1 MKFLNKHSLPGRL
14 KSVIVAV
21 LRYCLEGM
29 FVEHFIDE
37 KTVMRF
43 YLERME
49 KDEISFLQGK
59 DDIKADIRK
68 ALEKLIA
75 EEKMNNKIQIA
86 VVLWKKLFEASMS
99 YISPNKKGYDKI
111 FKYFDSYV
119 EFEELIFASDSF
131 YRDHTLH
138 CLWVYFLGEYL
149 HDNPEF
155 YELYH
160 LDREEKEGNRLIME
174 VADKLPILSH
184 GHANRLKD
192 LVKQADE
199 SDCLDDSV
207 RCVSA
212 LTHDLGYPLKKIEK
226 INKAMNKVLPYFAIH
241 NFDNF
246 SFEYEN
252 IQQEFVNQF
261 IDFISKVTI
270 LNVSNKPNLPE
281 ETLKLLLRLMPKN
294 YALNNEMDE
303 LMEVLNSVSDE
314 ERALI
319 ENTFEVN
326 TYFHSPFSRKA
337 AYYND
342 FEAYQHGIMSA
353 FLLMKNLQAFQD
365 IDYNRPDKITAFPD
379 NRTMALHAI
388 LSSIADHTRD
398 SYQIASINT
407 GSFLTFVDE
416 LEEFSRISRASQNR
430 EYVEEFCDTAL
441 YMEDGWLNIVFE
453 FNNTNLDNL
462 DPEISFKG
470 RCKRFLSLF
479 NVANLD
485 ENLKIRVTI
494 VGKLPTD
501 QNEYVLEIANKYAD
515 IRING
520 ESKDIPKYLK
530 STQFYTKEEYAQ
542 MS

>member
-1 MKFLNKHSLPGRL
+1 ML
-14 KSVIVAV
+14 
-21 LRYCLEGM
+21 
-29 FVEHFIDE
+29 EHFIDE

-43 YLERME
+43 YLEQMA
-49 KDEISFLQGK
+49 KDEIVFLKGK
-59 DDIKADIRK
+59 EEAKENIRK
-68 ALEKLIA
+68 ALEKLID
-75 EEKMNNKIQIA
+75 ESKMNNKIQIA
-86 VVLWKKLFEASMS
+86 VGLWKKLFEAAMS
-99 YISPNKKGYDKI
+99 YLSPNKKGYDKI

-149 HDNPEF
+149 YRKPEF
-155 YELYH
+155 SQLYQ
-160 LDREEKEGNRLIME
+160 LSKESQDGFKMIEKLTDTI
-174 VADKLPILSH
+174 PILEKTD
-184 GHANRLKD
+184 ANKLKRI
-192 LVKQADE
+192 LEYAEE
-199 SDCLDDSV
+199 SENKGDSA
-207 RCVSA
+207 RCIAA

-241 NFDNF
+241 NFENF

-252 IQQEFVNQF
+252 IQQDFVNQF
-261 IDFISKVTI
+261 IDFISRQSTINISPKEVLSDEANKVMAKI
-270 LNVSNKPNLPE
+270 FQGKDRYEPNEMNDLLSNMEPLTEE
-281 ETLKLLLRLMPKN
+281 ET
-294 YALNNEMDE
+294 E
-303 LMEVLNSVSDE
+303 LVKGVYG
-314 ERALI
+314 
-319 ENTFEVN
+319 VN
-326 TYFHSPFSRKA
+326 AVFHAPFSQKA
-337 AYYND
+337 SYYND

-365 IDYNRPDKITAFPD
+365 VDYDRQDWLIPIPDAGVLT
-379 NRTMALHAI
+379 LHDI
-388 LSSIADHTRD
+388 LASISNHTCD
-398 SYQIASINT
+398 SYQIKLIDSS
-407 GSFLTFVDE
+407 SFLTFVDE

-441 YMEDGWLNIVFE
+441 YMEDGWLNVVFE

-479 NVANLD
+479 DIPNLD
-485 ENLKIRVTI
+485 KYLKIRVTI

-501 QNEYVLEIANKYAD
+501 QNEYVLEIANHHAD

-530 STQFYTKEEYAQ
+530 STQFFTKEEYAQ
-542 MS
+542 MK

>member
-1 MKFLNKHSLPGRL
+1 M
-14 KSVIVAV
+14 
-21 LRYCLEGM
+21 
-29 FVEHFIDE
+29 EHFIDE
-37 KTVMRF
+37 KTVMQF
-43 YLERME
+43 YLERIDR
-49 KDEISFLQGK
+49 DEIVFLKGK
-59 DDIKADIRK
+59 DSLKGDIKN
-68 ALEKLIA
+68 ALEKLC
-75 EEKMNNKIQIA
+75 EESKMNSKVQLAI
-86 VVLWKKLFEASMS
+86 VLWKKLFEAAMS
-99 YISPNKKGYDKI
+99 YISSNKKGYDKI

-149 HDNPEF
+149 HNNPGF
-155 YELYH
+155 SELYRATVENDENH
-160 LDREEKEGNRLIME
+160 LLMEKLTDSLQIIDGDDGKKFKAVMSLSKE
-174 VADKLPILSH
+174 VDNLS
-184 GHANRLKD
+184 
-192 LVKQADE
+192 
-199 SDCLDDSV
+199 DSV
-207 RCVSA
+207 RCIAA

-261 IDFISKVTI
+261 IDFISRRSIVYLETRSDISQEQKVLLNKIFGIGTFSPSEVNAI
-270 LNVSNKPNLPE
+270 LAELEK
-281 ETLKLLLRLMPKN
+281 TL
-294 YALNNEMDE
+294 
-303 LMEVLNSVSDE
+303 SDE
-314 ERALI
+314 EKTLI
-319 ENTFEVN
+319 KGTFDVV
-326 TYFHSPFSRKA
+326 TLFHTPFNQKA
-337 AYYND
+337 SYYND

-353 FLLMKNLQAFQD
+353 FLLMKNLQVFQD
-365 IDYNRPDKITAFPD
+365 IDYSRQDWLIPIPDAKTL
-379 NRTMALHAI
+379 ALHTI
-388 LSSIADHTRD
+388 LSSISNHTSD
-398 SYQIASINT
+398 SFQIQHIDEN
-407 GSFLTFVDE
+407 SFLTFVDE

-441 YMEDGWLNIVFE
+441 YMEDGWLNVVFE

-462 DPEISFKG
+462 NPEISFKG

-479 NVANLD
+479 DIPNLD
-485 ENLKIRVTI
+485 KYLKIRVTI

-530 STQFYTKEEYAQ
+530 STQFFTKEEYAQ
-542 MS
+542 MK

>member
-1 MKFLNKHSLPGRL
+1 M
-14 KSVIVAV
+14 
-21 LRYCLEGM
+21 
-29 FVEHFIDE
+29 EHFIDE
-37 KTVMRF
+37 KTVMRY

-49 KDEISFLQGK
+49 KDEVLFLQGK
-59 DDIKADIRK
+59 PELKEDIGK
-68 ALEKLIA
+68 ALEQLIV
-75 EEKMNNKIQIA
+75 ESKMNSKIQIA
-86 VVLWKKLFEASMS
+86 VVLWKKLFEGAMS

-149 HDNPEF
+149 YNQPEF
-155 YELYH
+155 TMLYQ
-160 LDREEKEGNRLIME
+160 LEREEYDALKVME
-174 VADKLPILSH
+174 LMADKLNILSM
-184 GHANRLKD
+184 ADNQRLKKNLSILYD
-192 LVKQADE
+192 LNK
-199 SDCLDDSV
+199 LRDSV
-207 RCVSA
+207 RCIAA

-226 INKAMNKVLPYFAIH
+226 INKSMNKVLPYFAIH

-261 IDFISKVTI
+261 IDFIARESITNIRIKDDASPEALAVISKIFADSYSNHEINKIAPIIETVT
-270 LNVSNKPNLPE
+270 
-281 ETLKLLLRLMPKN
+281 
-294 YALNNEMDE
+294 
-303 LMEVLNSVSDE
+303 DE
-314 ERALI
+314 EKEI
-319 ENTFEVN
+319 IKNTFEPDFV
-326 TYFHSPFSRKA
+326 FHPSFRQRVS
-337 AYYND
+337 YYND

-365 IDYNRPDKITAFPD
+365 VDYCRPETFLPIYTAKAH
-379 NRTMALHAI
+379 ALHDI
-388 LSSIADHTRD
+388 LASISNHTSD
-398 SYQIASINT
+398 SYQIRSINAD
-407 GSFLTFVDE
+407 SFLTFVDE

-441 YMEDGWLNIVFE
+441 YMEDGWLNVVFE

-479 NVANLD
+479 DIAELD
-485 ENLKIRVTI
+485 DYLKIRVTI

-501 QNEYVLEIANKYAD
+501 ANEYVLEIAHKHAD

-520 ESKDIPKYLK
+520 ESKNIPKYLK
-530 STQFYTKEEYAQ
+530 STQFFTKEEYAQ
-542 MS
+542 LG

>member
-1 MKFLNKHSLPGRL
+1 MNRQ
-14 KSVIVAV
+14 AQ
-21 LRYCLEGM
+21 E
-29 FVEHFIDE
+29 IDDSYIE
-37 KTVMRF
+37 
-43 YLERME
+43 
-49 KDEISFLQGK
+49 
-59 DDIKADIRK
+59 DIRK
-68 ALEKLIA
+68 ALEKLID

-86 VVLWKKLFEASMS
+86 VVLWKKLFESAMS
-99 YISPNKKGYDKI
+99 FISPNKKGYDKI

-155 YELYH
+155 SELY
-160 LDREEKEGNRLIME
+160 LLEKEEEASYKIIME
-174 VADKLPILSH
+174 VADKLPILDQA
-184 GHANRLKD
+184 GANRLKSI
-192 LVKQADE
+192 VKRAEE
-199 SDCLDDSV
+199 SKYLDDSV
-207 RCVSA
+207 RCIAA

-252 IQQEFVNQF
+252 IQQEFVTEF
-261 IDFISKVTI
+261 IDFISKGVI
-270 LNVSNKPNLPE
+270 LQVCDKPNLSDD
-281 ETLKLLLRLMPKN
+281 TLKVLERILSKG
-294 YALNNEMDE
+294 YSLNNEMED
-303 LMEVLNSVSDE
+303 LMRVLNSVSDE

-326 TYFHSPFSRKA
+326 TFFHSSYKRKA

-365 IDYNRPDKITAFPD
+365 IDYNRPDWTIAIPD
-379 NRTMALHAI
+379 NRTMALHTI
-388 LSSIADHTRD
+388 LSSISDHTRD

-441 YMEDGWLNIVFE
+441 YMEDGWLNVVFE
-453 FNNTNLDNL
+453 FNNTSLDNL

-479 NVANLD
+479 DIANLD
-485 ENLKIRVTI
+485 PHLKIRVTI

-501 QNEYVLEIANKYAD
+501 ENEYVLEIANKYAD

-542 MS
+542 M

>member
-1 MKFLNKHSLPGRL
+1 M
-14 KSVIVAV
+14 
-21 LRYCLEGM
+21 
-29 FVEHFIDE
+29 EHFIDE

-43 YLERME
+43 YLECMG
-49 KDEISFLQGK
+49 KDEIVFLQGK
-59 DDIKADIRK
+59 DELKEDIRK
-68 ALEKLIA
+68 ALEKLI
-75 EEKMNNKIQIA
+75 EESKMNNKIQIA
-86 VVLWKKLFEASMS
+86 IVLWKKLFEASMS
-99 YISPNKKGYDKI
+99 YLSPNKKGYDKI

-149 HDNPEF
+149 HRKPEF
-155 YELYH
+155 SDLYELE
-160 LDREEKEGNRLIME
+160 RESYEGFKLLE
-174 VADKLPILSH
+174 AVADGAQVLDKNDSIKLKRVVQLFDEIKSLS
-184 GHANRLKD
+184 
-192 LVKQADE
+192 
-199 SDCLDDSV
+199 DSV
-207 RCVSA
+207 RCIAA

-261 IDFISKVTI
+261 IDFIARESI
-270 LNVSNKPNLPE
+270 FN
-281 ETLKLLLRLMPKN
+281 
-294 YALNNEMDE
+294 LNNKVD
-303 LMEVLNSVSDE
+303 VSPEAMALLEKLFDAGNYKSYETGIIKEKIEKLSEE
-314 ERALI
+314 ERALLK
-319 ENTFEVN
+319 NTFEVDAL
-326 TYFHSPFSRKA
+326 FHASFSQKA

-365 IDYNRPDKITAFPD
+365 IDYCRKDWIVPFPD
-379 NRTMALHAI
+379 GKTLAMHTI
-388 LSSIADHTRD
+388 LSSISNHTSD
-398 SYQIASINT
+398 GYQIHTIDED
-407 GSFLTFVDE
+407 SFLTFVDE

-430 EYVEEFCDTAL
+430 EYVEEFCDTGL
-441 YMEDGWLNIVFE
+441 YMEDGWLNVVFE
-453 FNNTNLDNL
+453 FNNTSLDNL

-479 NVANLD
+479 DIPNLD

-501 QNEYVLEIANKYAD
+501 QNEYVLEIAKKYVD
-515 IRING
+515 VRING
-520 ESKDIPKYLK
+520 ESKNIPKYLK
-530 STQFYTKEEYAQ
+530 STQYFTKEEYAQ
-542 MS
+542 M

>member
-1 MKFLNKHSLPGRL
+1 M
-14 KSVIVAV
+14 
-21 LRYCLEGM
+21 
-29 FVEHFIDE
+29 EHFIDE

-49 KDEISFLQGK
+49 KDEIIFLQGK
-59 DDIKADIRK
+59 DDIKKDIK
-68 ALEKLIA
+68 ACLEKLID
-75 EEKMNNKIQIA
+75 EEKMNNKIHIA
-86 VVLWKKLFEASMS
+86 VVLWKKLFESSMS
-99 YISPNKKGYDKI
+99 YLSPNKKGYDKI

-149 HDNPEF
+149 HENPAF
-155 YELYH
+155 SELYRTE
-160 LDREEKEGNRLIME
+160 REEDEGHKVVLE
-174 VADKLPILSH
+174 VADKLPIINDT
-184 GHANRLKD
+184 GARRLKNVVNTFD
-192 LVKQADE
+192 ALHCYE
-199 SDCLDDSV
+199 DSV

-252 IQQEFVNQF
+252 IQQEFVTQF
-261 IDFISKVTI
+261 IDLISKSIILQVTNRDDLSNETIDI
-270 LNVSNKPNLPE
+270 LKKIF
-281 ETLKLLLRLMPKN
+281 TKN
-294 YALNNEMDE
+294 YALNNDVEE
-303 LMEVLNSVSDE
+303 LMEIINSLSDE
-314 ERALI
+314 ERSLI

-326 TYFHSPFSRKA
+326 TFFHSPFRRKA

-342 FEAYQHGIMSA
+342 FESYQHGIMSA

-365 IDYNRPDKITAFPD
+365 IDYCRPDTQSELPD
-379 NRTMALHAI
+379 ERTLALYFI
-388 LSSIADHTRD
+388 LSTISDHTRD
-398 SYQIASINT
+398 SYQISRID
-407 GSFLTFVDE
+407 GESFLTFVDE

-441 YMEDGWLNIVFE
+441 YMEDGWLNVVFE

-479 NVANLD
+479 NVAELD
-485 ENLKIRVTI
+485 QYLKIRVTI

-530 STQFYTKEEYAQ
+530 STQFYTKEEYAK